1 MGLVKK
7 IAGKVGKTAAKVVTK
22 KIAKNFDT
30 KKIVDQATDI
40 VISKAVNATI
50 SEKNLPQKF
59 ESKSE
64 KVGLVKKTTN
74 FLKQAGK
81 EFSTS
86 DVIDIAGIATGTSAI
101 LGITTF
107 AGKTALDVKET
118 TDILS
123 EELEFLRTEGKI
135 TQDMLDAILCEN
147 KNKLAEACNE
157 VLEAIKRG
165 EEVKYLSKE
174 EVDSALSLRKAITK
188 AVVHKILG

>member
-7 IAGKVGKTAAKVVTK
+7 IATSVGKSAAKVVAK
-22 KIAKNFDT
+22 KAIKN
-30 KKIVDQATDI
+30 
-40 VISKAVNATI
+40 ISKTVESTAENLTLKNAN

-59 ESKSE
+59 ETKSE
-64 KVGLVKKTTN
+64 SVGIVTKTKN

-86 DVIDIAGIATGTSAI
+86 DVIDIAGMATGTSAV
-101 LGITTF
+101 LGLTTF

-118 TDILS
+118 KDILS
-123 EELEFLRTEGKI
+123 EEFEFLRSEGKI
-135 TQDMLDAILCEN
+135 TQNMLDAVLCEN